1 MLKQKTLNLIRNEE
15 TNFKK
20 IFSICIPK
28 AYIHQRRF
36 INYIGQY
43 NHWDTNVKEGTL
55 LLDTKKFNVE
65 YIGTTSTSDN
75 YWYSSELES
84 VIPDEYVEL
93 MIQTRK
99 KLQELNID
107 SLANGKIELGG
118 DINGYNLSMIYMAFA
133 PIDTAYFNGS
143 GDTSIYM
150 FVKDLPNEIFE
161 RITNVEF
168 PNVVMEIIS
177 TFNVEHKL
185 IVKALASE
193 FDYKYRDDGNNI
205 IVTFSEKSELI
216 FKFEGEYLKEVT
228 GSLA

>member
-1 MLKQKTLNLIRNEE
+1 MLKEKTLKLIKNEE

-20 IFSICIPK
+20 IFSICIAKP
-28 AYIHQRRF
+28 YTYQRRF
-36 INYIGQY
+36 IDYIGQY

-55 LLDTKKFNVE
+55 FLDTKKFNVE

-84 VIPDEYVEL
+84 VIPDEYVNL

-99 KLQELNID
+99 KLQELNIN
-107 SLANGKIELGG
+107 SLATGKIELGG
-118 DINGYNLSMIYMAFA
+118 DIKGYNLSMIYIALA

-150 FVKDLPNEIFE
+150 FVKDLPSEIFE
-161 RITNVEF
+161 RITAVEF
-168 PNVVMEIIS
+168 PNVVMEILG

-185 IVKALASE
+185 MVKALASE
-193 FDYKYRDDGNNI
+193 FDYEYREEGNSI
-205 IVTFSEKSELI
+205 IVTFSEKSELV
-216 FKFEGEYLKEVT
+216 FKFDGEYLKEVT